1 MINSMTGFG
10 SARVES
16 EDLAVSIEVKSV
28 NHRYLDVHMKLP
40 PEHQSFEALLRQ
52 RISSRFKRGRVD
64 VFVRI
69 DVRAERVR
77 LEVNQPM
84 VAAYAE
90 TMRALKAALSLEGN
104 VTVDMISRIPGLV
117 TVSGSDLTTDELQ
130 RIEAALKR
138 AADAALNK
146 LAEMRA
152 AEGHTLTTDMRQR
165 LAVIRSHRETI
176 LSGANGFVDYYRQ
189 QLLARVQE
197 IAPQISLDP
206 ARLETEALMYAER
219 SDIAEETTRLGS
231 HLQQFD
237 ALLGSGEEAGKKMDF
252 LLQEMNRETTT
263 ILSKT
268 SGLGETGSTLGKA
281 AIEIKME
288 IEKLR
293 EQVQNIE

>member
-130 RIEAALKR
+130 RIEAALKQ

-197 IAPQISLDP
+197 IAPQISLDS